1 MTTPLAAGS
10 VAAIRSHQRTG
21 DRWGRVEPEVT
32 VELEHRF
39 EVPVGIETAWAT
51 LLDLEK
57 VGPCFPGATLETVS
71 GDEFTGSVKVKMGPI
86 QLNYKGKATIV
97 DKDPVAHRARI
108 EASGNAA
115 RSSSTAAMLVTATAT
130 ALSPSRT
137 AVDLVTTLSITGRPA
152 QFGRG
157 VMVEVGNKL
166 IGQFADCVS
175 TQLSGRPSGGVELLN
190 EIDPDE
196 VAAEVA
202 AASEHAA
209 EAGGPSLGT
218 EPYRSVGAHRVPGS
232 GPEPINLIQSAGAP
246 ILKRLAP
253 VLLAILALVVVRRA
267 RRRKHVE
274 PDFIV
279 IPRRGYR
286 ARREDTA

>member
-1 MTTPLAAGS
+1 M
-10 VAAIRSHQRTG
+10 
-21 DRWGRVEPEVT
+21 
-32 VELEHRF
+32 ELEHRF

-51 LLDLEK
+51 LLDMEK
-57 VGPCFPGATLETVS
+57 VGPCFPGATLETVD

-97 DKDPVAHRARI
+97 AKDPIAHKARI

-175 TQLSGRPSGGVELLN
+175 TQLSGRPSSGVELLN
-190 EIDPDE
+190 EVDPDE

-202 AASEHAA
+202 AASEHPDGAA
-209 EAGGPSLGT
+209 AGT
-218 EPYRSVGAHRVPGS
+218 EPYRSVGAHRVTGAP
-232 GPEPINLIQSAGAP
+232 PQPINLIQSAGGP
-246 ILKRLAP
+246 LLKRLAP
-253 VLLAILALVVVRRA
+253 VLLAVLALILLRRTARRRRA
-267 RRRKHVE
+267 RA
-274 PDFIV
+274 DFIV
-279 IPRRGYR
+279 IPRRRGR
-286 ARREDTA
+286 LGPAVVVPEIPVVTSDVR

>member
-1 MTTPLAAGS
+1 
-10 VAAIRSHQRTG
+10 
-21 DRWGRVEPEVT
+21 

-71 GDEFTGSVKVKMGPI
+71 GDEFTGSVKIKMGPI

-130 ALSPSRT
+130 AVSPSRT

-190 EIDPDE
+190 EVDPDE

-202 AASEHAA
+202 AASEHAG
-209 EAGGPSLGT
+209 EVPLST
-218 EPYRSVGAHRVPGS
+218 EPYRSVGAHRVPGA
-232 GPEPINLIQSAGAP
+232 GPQPINLIQSAGAP

-253 VLLAILALVVVRRA
+253 VLLAVLALVVLRRA
-267 RRRKHVE
+267 RRRKPVE
-274 PDFIV
+274 PEYIV
-279 IPRRGYR
+279 IPRRGSR
-286 ARREDTA
+286 LRRRDLV